1 MVVSV
6 CMRKYYIYITH
17 THTCQGDMCE
27 RGCVCECVG
36 VCVGECTLCCR
47 KAVFQHEPLES
58 SMTELFQASNVLS
71 KEIK

>member
-1 MVVSV
+1 
-6 CMRKYYIYITH
+6 
-17 THTCQGDMCE
+17 MCE